1 MKISNTRIDRL
12 GDRIRSG
19 NIADKDLHL
28 LNEYRRSFT
37 PAYETVVEAL
47 QSTLKLEPAGRP
59 AKSTRSISDKLRRES
74 LRLTQMQDIAGCR
87 IIVSDVVAQD
97 EVMGRVAQA
106 FEEASVVDRRKS
118 PSHGYRA
125 VHAIV
130 RQGAIPVEIQIRTE
144 LQHKWA
150 QLSEKLSDVIDP
162 SIKYGGG
169 SDLLRSQLARL
180 SENVGKVELLENRLR
195 NADPRSE
202 HVLALAEVKT
212 EFKKIAPADD
222 RARRSVGR

>member
-1 MKISNTRIDRL
+1 
-12 GDRIRSG
+12 
-19 NIADKDLHL
+19 
-28 LNEYRRSFT
+28 
-37 PAYETVVEAL
+37 
-47 QSTLKLEPAGRP
+47 
-59 AKSTRSISDKLRRES
+59 
-74 LRLTQMQDIAGCR
+74 
-87 IIVSDVVAQD
+87 
-97 EVMGRVAQA
+97 
-106 FEEASVVDRRKS
+106 
-118 PSHGYRA
+118 
-125 VHAIV
+125 
-130 RQGAIPVEIQIRTE
+130 VEIQIRTE

-212 EFKKIAPADD
+212 EFKKLLQQMIEHGVLWEDD
-222 RARRSVGR
+222 

>member
-1 MKISNTRIDRL
+1 
-12 GDRIRSG
+12 
-19 NIADKDLHL
+19 
-28 LNEYRRSFT
+28 
-37 PAYETVVEAL
+37 
-47 QSTLKLEPAGRP
+47 
-59 AKSTRSISDKLRRES
+59 
-74 LRLTQMQDIAGCR
+74 MQDIAGCR

-212 EFKKIAPADD
+212 EFKKLLQQMIEHGVLWEDD
-222 RARRSVGR
+222 